1 MARSVAHTTTD
12 DSEQGYSGTQSISI
26 DKVAWSYSK
35 RSTLEQCA
43 RRYYYEYYGANKKTA
58 KEEKEKDY
66 LHLLKAAQNRFERAG
81 SILHLV
87 IRVYLQ
93 KTRDGNVWTPSRAI
107 DWARGLFEEDIRY
120 SRQYPDGNHIAQV
133 TYPPTLLREY
143 HYHQPDADSLC
154 NETSQRL
161 IKALGV
167 FFDKHYDVFRRGAT
181 NANAVIE
188 ARISLKGYPCKVG
201 GQVDLAYPDGNHVS
215 VIDWK
220 MGGEEGTGDDSLQLA
235 VYGLWA
241 LDRFQCSV
249 NELQVMKVHLS
260 SGEISS
266 FRADTEVFASAQAR
280 IIQDAER
287 MAVMDYYGSAA
298 RKEAFTP
305 CSYASVCR
313 LCSFEKVCHA

>member
-1 MARSVAHTTTD
+1 MARSVAHAPTE
-12 DSEQGYSGTQSISI
+12 DSEHDYPVNPRESI
-26 DKVAWSYSK
+26 DKITWSYSK
-35 RSTLEQCA
+35 RSMLEQCA
-43 RRYYYEYYGANKKTA
+43 RRYYYEYYGANKRTA
-58 KEEKEKDY
+58 KGEKEKDS
-66 LHLLKAAQNRFERAG
+66 LHLLKAVQNRFERAG

-93 KTRDGNVWTPSRAI
+93 KKRNGDVWTPSRAV

-120 SRQYPDGNHIAQV
+120 SRRYPDGNHIAQV

-143 HYHQPDADSLC
+143 HYRQPDADRLC
-154 NETSQRL
+154 NETSERL
-161 IKALGV
+161 VHALGV
-167 FFDKHYDVFRRGAT
+167 FFSAQCDIFRRDAIST
-181 NANAVIE
+181 NSVIE
-188 ARISLKGYPCKVG
+188 GRISLKGLPCKVG
-201 GQVDLAYPDGNHVS
+201 GQVDLAYLDGDHVN

-241 LDRFQCSV
+241 LDHFHCSV
-249 NELQVMKVHLS
+249 DALRVMKVHLS
-260 SGEISS
+260 GGDIST
-266 FRADTEVFASAQAR
+266 FRAGTEVLASAQAR

-287 MAVMDYYGSAA
+287 MAVMNYYGNIA

-305 CSYASVCR
+305 CSYVSVCR